1 MNAPVILIVDD
12 EKNIRETI
20 GRALETSARSIEYA
34 ATAESALA
42 VLAEKEI
49 DVVFLDLKLPDRD
62 GLEVLRTA
70 HLAHPDLII
79 IIMTAYGDVESAVE
93 AMKFGAWDFL
103 RKPFSPDALRQSL
116 RAALAAKAR
125 SADPIDSAQHLDR
138 ARESILT
145 GSIPVAEEE
154 LRAALA
160 TDPMS
165 AAAYNLLGAI
175 REIDGRTMD
184 AQVFYRV
191 ASVIDIRYKPAR
203 ANLDRIASWPRT
215 GNIDFGT
222 EGVGHASHD

>member
-20 GRALETSARSIEYA
+20 GRALETSAQRIEYA

-42 VLAEKEI
+42 VLAEKGI
-49 DVVFLDLKLPDRD
+49 DVVFLDLKLPDRN
-62 GLEVLRTA
+62 GMEVLRTA

-116 RAALAAKAR
+116 RAALTAKAQR
-125 SADPIDSAQHLDR
+125 ADPIDSAQHLDR
-138 ARESILT
+138 ARAFIRTVSLLA
-145 GSIPVAEEE
+145 AEEE

-160 TDPMS
+160 NDPMN
-165 AAAYNLLGAI
+165 AEAYNLLGAI
-175 REIDGRTMD
+175 REIDGETMD
-184 AQVFYRV
+184 AQVFYRI
-191 ASVIDIRYKPAR
+191 ASVVDIQYLPAR

-215 GNIDFGT
+215 GAIDFGT
-222 EGVGHASHD
+222 EGADHVSHD